1 MQYFCREN
9 GYFVSET
16 MQKIIKITAL
26 ALIAFATVASGCSST
41 KKSTCGCTGMV
52 GYK

>member
-1 MQYFCREN
+1 MYVSKKLLFCIIN
-9 GYFVSET
+9 
-16 MQKIIKITAL
+16 MQKIIKITSL
-26 ALIAFATVASGCSST
+26 ALIAIALVATGCSST

>member
-1 MQYFCREN
+1 MFISKKLLFCNIIMQR
-9 GYFVSET
+9 
-16 MQKIIKITAL
+16 IIKIASL
-26 ALIAFATVASGCSST
+26 ALIAIALVATGCSST

>member
-1 MQYFCREN
+1 MK
-9 GYFVSET
+9 
-16 MQKIIKITAL
+16 KIIKITSL
-26 ALIAFATVASGCSST
+26 ALIAIALVATGCSAS

>member
-1 MQYFCREN
+1 MVVSKILLFCIII
-9 GYFVSET
+9 
-16 MQKIIKITAL
+16 MQKIIKITSL
-26 ALIAFATVASGCSST
+26 ALIALALVATGCSST